1 MSCDFI
7 YKSGNT
13 VMLIRF
19 LFFILLLWYGF
30 KFIGK
35 LIGAIL
41 GESEKIDSS
50 EPKNSEIYKEET
62 GINKEFV
69 EDAEFED
76 IE

>member
-1 MSCDFI
+1 
-7 YKSGNT
+7 
-13 VMLIRF
+13 MLIRF
-19 LFFILLLWYGF
+19 LLFILLLWYGF

-41 GESEKIDSS
+41 GESDKINTNKS
-50 EPKNSEIYKEET
+50 KNSEIFKDDT
-62 GINKEFV
+62 GINKELA